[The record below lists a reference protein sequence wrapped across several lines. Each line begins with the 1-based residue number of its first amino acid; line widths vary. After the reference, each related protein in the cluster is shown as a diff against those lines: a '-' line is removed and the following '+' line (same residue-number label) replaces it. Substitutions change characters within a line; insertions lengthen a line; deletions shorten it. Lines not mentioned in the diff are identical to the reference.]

1 MIVELFPVVPKR
13 KNSGQSLVEVL
24 VAMTVILM
32 VIVGIIVATVYA
44 TRNSDFSKNQAL
56 ATKLAQEKMEQVRSD
71 RDQDPDAFFIL
82 SSSETEPPIIGIFTR
97 QTTYSP
103 ATCPGDDCGKK
114 TEVKVTVSWTDQTGT
129 HQANQSSIFTKW
141 QEQE

>member
-44 TRNSDFSKNQAL
+44 TRNSTFSKNQAL
-56 ATKLAQEKMEQVRSD
+56 ATKLAQEKMEQVRSE

-82 SSSETEPPIIGIFTR
+82 SSSETEPIIGIFTR

-103 ATCPGDDCGKK
+103 ATCPGDDCEKK
-114 TEVKVTVSWTDQTGT
+114 TEVKVTVSWTDQTGV
-129 HQANQSSIFTKW
+129 HQANLNSVFTKW
-141 QEQE
+141 KE